1 MTRTFRTP
9 LAAALAIVLLL
20 AGAAT
25 LLAGCGDDSGGAAS
39 DGPRIVV
46 TTTVLGAVVRDLVG
60 DRATVDVL
68 MPNGVDPHEFQPSA
82 KDASRLQDAAL
93 IVTNGL
99 GLEES
104 LEDPLQQAEA
114 AGVPV
119 FVAGDHVD
127 VRTFGEGEVTDDGT
141 GADDP
146 HFWMDPV
153 QIARVVAALAPALKD
168 ATGLDT
174 SASATSLGERLSN
187 LSGELAAQAAMI
199 PKINRKLVT
208 GHESMGYFARAYRFT
223 LVGAI
228 IPSLSSQAQPSAGE
242 LARLRDQ
249 IAAQHVPA
257 IFTELGT
264 PASVADAVGDQTGA
278 RVVEVATHTLPDDG
292 SYVTFMRDVMAA
304 VVDGLRPRVPA

>member
-242 LARLRDQ
+242 LAKLRAQ
-249 IAAQHVPA
+249 IAAEKVPA
-257 IFTELGT
+257 IFTEIGT
-264 PASVADAVGDQTGA
+264 PAAVAEAVADETGVT
-278 RVVEVATHTLPDDG
+278 VVEVASHTLPDDG
-292 SYVTFMRDVMAA
+292 SYFTFMRDVMARVA
-304 VVDGLRPRVPA
+304 EGLRP

>member
-9 LAAALAIVLLL
+9 LAAALAVVLLL

-25 LLAGCGDDSGGAAS
+25 ILAGCGDDSGGAAS

-82 KDASRLQDAAL
+82 RDASRLQDAAL

-119 FVAGDHVD
+119 FVAGDHVG

-146 HFWMDPV
+146 HFWMDPA

-168 ATGLDT
+168 ATGLDV

-187 LSGELAAQAAMI
+187 LSGELAAQAATI
-199 PKINRKLVT
+199 PRVNRKLVT
-208 GHESMGYFARAYRFT
+208 GHESMGYFARAYSFT

-242 LARLRDQ
+242 LAKLRAQ
-249 IAAQHVPA
+249 IAAEKVPA
-257 IFTELGT
+257 IFTEIGT
-264 PASVADAVGDQTGA
+264 PAAVAEAVGDETGA
-278 RVVEVATHTLPDDG
+278 TVVEIASHTLPDDG
-292 SYVTFMRDVMAA
+292 SYFTFMRDVMARVA
-304 VVDGLRPRVPA
+304 EGLRP